1 MVDRVG
7 TSIPGIIL
15 TVLAVISIIGLK
27 CAPPRVDGD
36 VGFDTIAQE
45 YIEDKRIVFANSDGG
60 QHMESLGEIT

>member
-27 CAPPRVDGD
+27 CAPPRVDG
-36 VGFDTIAQE
+36 VGGLDSIVR
-45 YIEDKRIVFANSDGG
+45 EDIKDERIGVANSDGK
-60 QHMESLGEIT
+60 